1 MCNVTPTYDLK
12 IHITEF
18 NPFVKYFSVSYRCT
32 NVIIIFGYVQIEFL
46 LDTSERESFQKL
58 KIGNNVTLLEIV
70 RLRNSEIVPALNK

>member
-1 MCNVTPTYDLK
+1 MCNVTPIYDLK
-12 IHITEF
+12 IRTTEF

>member
-12 IHITEF
+12 IHTTEF